1 MFKIILPKL
10 NFKIEK
16 WKWNKE
22 YRVYVSTLG
31 HIKNEYKQNVP
42 IKIKSNGYCNIKTN
56 YGYKSVHRLVLL
68 TFKPIPNAEDL
79 TIDHLNHNKRD
90 NSIYN
95 LEWVTKE
102 ENERRAKEDY
112 IFVPGKDKLNE
123 LIRNAIY
130 NNTNENIKYKNNKFT
145 FNNLDEAVGWVMG
158 MTKAGKGSLPQS
170 ENIKARILTA
180 IAEKKEYC
188 GMKWDCIKP
197 KEKKGEK

>member
-123 LIRNAIY
+123 LIKNAIC
-130 NNTNENIKYKNNKFT
+130 NNTSENIKYKNNKFT

>member
-10 NFKIEK
+10 NFKIER

-56 YGYKSVHRLVLL
+56 YGYKTVHRLVLL

-112 IFVPGKDKLNE
+112 IFIPGKDKLNE
-123 LIRNAIY
+123 LIKNAIC
-130 NNTNENIKYKNNKFT
+130 NNTSENIKYKNNKFT

-188 GMKWDCIKP
+188 GMKWNCIKP

>member
-102 ENERRAKEDY
+102 ENERR
-112 IFVPGKDKLNE
+112 
-123 LIRNAIY
+123 RN
-130 NNTNENIKYKNNKFT
+130 KYKNNKFT

>member
-130 NNTNENIKYKNNKFT
+130 NNASENIKYKNNKFT

-188 GMKWDCIKP
+188 GMKWDCIKS

>member
-130 NNTNENIKYKNNKFT
+130 NNASENIKYKNNKFT

>member
-130 NNTNENIKYKNNKFT
+130 NNTSENIKYKNNKFT